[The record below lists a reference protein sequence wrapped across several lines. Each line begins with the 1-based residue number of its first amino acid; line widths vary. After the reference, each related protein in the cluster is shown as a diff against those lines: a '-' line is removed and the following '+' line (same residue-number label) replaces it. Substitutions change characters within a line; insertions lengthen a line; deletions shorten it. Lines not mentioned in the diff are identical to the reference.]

1 MPNKIGTIRRNYT
14 TLSCIFRFSQ
24 LMEYGYGDI
33 EVQKLGSI
41 KVIEKESEF
50 AMFQYVGM
58 FG

>member
-1 MPNKIGTIRRNYT
+1 
-14 TLSCIFRFSQ
+14 
-24 LMEYGYGDI
+24 MEYGYGDI